1 MKSFKGWRTLTV
13 NILSV
18 AISVAEIQEW
28 TDIIAPEHQAYFS
41 LGLAVANIAL
51 RYITTTPVGRA

>member
-1 MKSFKGWRTLTV
+1 MKAFKGWRTLTV

-18 AISVAEIQEW
+18 AISIAEIQEW
-28 TDIIAPEHQAYFS
+28 TDIIAPEYQSYFA